1 MIPTDWKL
9 DLEDALERLTEK
21 QRWALLLVCYL
32 GYTQEEAGEMCGVT
46 QQAVSRLIERATGS
60 VCEFM
65 SA

>member
-9 DLEDALERLTEK
+9 ALEDALERLTEK

-32 GYTQEEAGEMCGVT
+32 GYTQEEAGEMCGVE
-46 QQAVSRLIERATGS
+46 QAAISRRIERATEAMRGYL
-60 VCEFM
+60 

>member
-32 GYTQEEAGEMCGVT
+32 GYTQEEAGEMCGVE
-46 QQAVSRLIERATGS
+46 QAAISRRIERAAEAMRGYL
-60 VCEFM
+60 

>member
-32 GYTQEEAGEMCGVT
+32 GYTQEEAGEMCGVS
-46 QQAVSRLIERATGS
+46 QRAVGRRVERAT
-60 VCEFM
+60 EKM
-65 SA
+65 REYLI